1 MVNDLSRVW
10 EENQSI
16 TLLWCYFYINKGF
29 YRILVVDEVK
39 NDDIHGKVTKDLW
52 MDILQYFLWREQ

>member
-1 MVNDLSRVW
+1 ML
-10 EENQSI
+10 
-16 TLLWCYFYINKGF
+16 TKGF

-52 MDILQYFLWREQ
+52 MDILQYFLWREQELSQKI